1 MQRGSRCWSSLTA
14 RRRLIMQPCR
24 RWPWPGLWHGRASR
38 HPLPAR
44 LRWDK
49 CASCLVQSRSSS
61 TLKIERHSTGSAR
74 RKALNGIFSR
84 RSSVSSFIHAHL
96 FKSVFEMDQAESQTR
111 FDCAERNLHSLGN
124 FGVGPPLEV
133 GKLDHHSLFGRN
145 LPQRCANLATLH
157 CPPNFPP
164 NLANSVAPT

>member
-1 MQRGSRCWSSLTA
+1 MA
-14 RRRLIMQPCR
+14 PCR
-24 RWPWPGLWHGRASR
+24 RGPWPGLWHVRTSGRQ
-38 HPLPAR
+38 LPAL

-74 RKALNGIFSR
+74 RKALYGIFSR

-111 FDCAERNLHSLGN
+111 FDCAEWDLHSLGN
-124 FGVGPPLEV
+124 FGVGPPLEA
-133 GKLDHHSLFGRN
+133 GKLDHQSLFGSN
-145 LPQRCANLATLH
+145 PHQRCANL
-157 CPPNFPP
+157 
-164 NLANSVAPT
+164 